1 MGTVWCGCPQDRAAQ
16 ERALQ
21 ERREQQLAALRE
33 RELAAEEEKRQVASE
48 LRVMKVQVAENNRL
62 RERVDELLA
71 ALALSSAPRPG
82 ADAYCQAGSG
92 SCGGLG
98 PAHSQ
103 PGFVVLEEPLMPM
116 PSAAPALLP
125 PAPTHHAG
133 AVMAATSLASW
144 PGHVP
149 GLSTASLTLGRAA
162 SGYGP
167 SDNLLRSYNA
177 IPEADPSAEELMEA
191 EEEARGGARGRRRS
205 GFRPLRFMFGLVLK
219 GTLVAGGMAA
229 GIALGNPKV

>member
-1 MGTVWCGCPQDRAAQ
+1 M
-16 ERALQ
+16 
-21 ERREQQLAALRE
+21 
-33 RELAAEEEKRQVASE
+33 
-48 LRVMKVQVAENNRL
+48 AENNRL
-62 RERVDELLA
+62 RERVDELQA
-71 ALALSSAPRPG
+71 ALALSAAPRPG

-92 SCGGLG
+92 GGLST
-98 PAHSQ
+98 AHIQ
-103 PGFVVLEEPLMPM
+103 GYMPLEEPAPPM

-125 PAPTHHAG
+125 TVHHPG

-149 GLSTASLTLGRAA
+149 GVAGASLTLGRAA
-162 SGYGP
+162 TGYGP

-177 IPEADPSAEELMEA
+177 IPEADPTPEELLEV
-191 EEEARGGARGRRRS
+191 EEGGRGWRGGG

-229 GIALGNPKV
+229 GIALGNPKVKRDGVCACVAAAFLGFQPPRACASVASCIGSRRLLLALDMATRKNVGTRTCMPLIH